1 MFNGNKQKNK
11 QDYIVKL
18 WSQLLERLV
27 RNSDLRLKWGKSGFA
42 RIEYSSYMADV
53 RVLVDH
59 QDDEYET
66 MCAEATKSSPS
77 KAKFHHD
84 HCKLLIESKDV
95 LDNSPVVVSHIP
107 AVQFCGHELYE
118 FELVHYADY
127 FYVARKTPYA
137 FVPPTIEITR
147 EVLVEFLMRDVE
159 RRATKA
165 FNANLIVLS
174 DDEDDQGLRLT
185 VIEGQLQDIPIQE
198 IENEDFQEQANGEQ
212 DEIEQSR
219 AIGEE

>member
-1 MFNGNKQKNK
+1 
-11 QDYIVKL
+11 
-18 WSQLLERLV
+18 
-27 RNSDLRLKWGKSGFA
+27 
-42 RIEYSSYMADV
+42 MADV

-137 FVPPTIEITR
+137 FVPPTIVDLDFCEKFCKT
-147 EVLVEFLMRDVE
+147 L
-159 RRATKA
+159 
-165 FNANLIVLS
+165 
-174 DDEDDQGLRLT
+174 LRLRNIY
-185 VIEGQLQDIPIQE
+185 V
-198 IENEDFQEQANGEQ
+198 
-212 DEIEQSR
+212 SSW
-219 AIGEE
+219 